1 MSFRLFVVIV
11 IAAGIL
17 VFLAVTGLLI
27 YILIRN
33 LREDERNRRERDE
46 RATVYSPDGARRGE

>member
-46 RATVYSPDGARRGE
+46 RATVYSPDSDRRGE